1 MARSAAEPPRSE
13 RNLCRVRAVS
23 ADEEKPD
30 VPEGAD
36 EQAPASDR
44 VRRKPNFEA
53 LEAGEQTM
61 STWPGL
67 KVRSAANIPA
77 HRRWAFVVVPA
88 IALLELGLHLSQTG
102 PLASEAEWNTIAA
115 EAKRER
121 KADDVV
127 VFAPTWYAP
136 VERMHLRDA
145 LTMAD
150 QGHADVTRYARALE
164 VAVGNESNPEVAAW
178 PIVSDKVSGKL
189 HVRVRQNPAQ
199 EPVLEDL
206 LALADAGRV
215 EVSVALPQPHTCSF
229 QATARGRMRDGR
241 DGWGTFI
248 AAKHYSCPSS
258 DVPSPLGVAM
268 MADHSYAPRRCFLVP
283 TALGGKSIDLRFQG
297 VRFGKSLVVHHG
309 IHAQSENIDRH
320 GASVDLAL
328 SIDGEKADGTVVRR
342 EIGRDTHVDGQRWK
356 EFRVDTGLFA
366 GQTGDLVATIQSA
379 QGDRPYCFEA
389 TTR

>member
-1 MARSAAEPPRSE
+1 
-13 RNLCRVRAVS
+13 VS

-30 VPEGAD
+30 GPGEA
-36 EQAPASDR
+36 EEAAPASDR

-77 HRRWAFVVVPA
+77 HRRWAFVVVPVV
-88 IALLELGLHLSQTG
+88 ALVELALHFSQTG
-102 PLASEAEWNTIAA
+102 PLASEAEWATIAA

-136 VERMHLRDA
+136 VGRMHLRDA

-164 VAVGNESNPEVAAW
+164 ISVGSESNPEVAAW
-178 PIVSDKVSGKL
+178 PVVSDKLSGKL
-189 HVRVRQNPAQ
+189 HIRVRQNPAQ

-215 EVSVALPQPHTCSF
+215 EVSVAAPTLTAAGGDGGSPRHTCSF

-248 AAKHYSCPSS
+248 AAKNYRCPAS

-297 VRFGKSLVVHHG
+297 VRFGKALVVHHG
-309 IHAQSENIDRH
+309 IHAQSENHDRH
-320 GASVDLAL
+320 GASVDLAF
-328 SIDGEKADGTVVRR
+328 SIDGEKADGSVVRR
-342 EIGRDTHVDGQRWK
+342 ELGRDTHVDGQRWK
-356 EFRVDTGLFA
+356 EFRVDTGIFA

>member
-1 MARSAAEPPRSE
+1 
-13 RNLCRVRAVS
+13 VRAVS

-30 VPEGAD
+30 VPAEAE

-88 IALLELGLHLSQTG
+88 IALFELALHFSQTG
-102 PLASEAEWNTIAA
+102 PLASEAEWSTIAA

-121 KADDVV
+121 KPDDVV

-136 VERMHLRDA
+136 VGRMHLRDT

-164 VAVGNESNPEVAAW
+164 IAVGSESNPEVAAW

-189 HVRVRQNPAQ
+189 HVRIRQNPAQ
-199 EPVLEDL
+199 QPVLEDL

-229 QATARGRMRDGR
+229 QASPRGRMRDGR

-320 GASVDLAL
+320 GASVDLAF
-328 SIDGEKADGTVVRR
+328 SIDGEKADGSVVRR